1 MSKWDAPKKSEK
13 TAEMSR
19 WNLDVAASAE
29 APKKSNF
36 NSRWDKAA
44 AETSAKEKETD
55 KTK

>member
-19 WNLDVAASAE
+19 WNLDVPASAE

-44 AETSAKEKETD
+44 TETTAKEKETD
-55 KTK
+55 QTK